1 MSIILEL
8 DKCWN
13 NVYSIECLNGVIIFI
28 SVILDSI
35 YTVKFEIWILILII
49 YFIGKIECSIII
61 VLHLHFDI
69 EHAFNIYKTA
79 VLKSDKEN

>member
-49 YFIGKIECSIII
+49 YFIGKI
-61 VLHLHFDI
+61 
-69 EHAFNIYKTA
+69 
-79 VLKSDKEN
+79 

>member
-1 MSIILEL
+1 MCEWSDHLHIGNIR
-8 DKCWN
+8 
-13 NVYSIECLNGVIIFI
+13 FH
-28 SVILDSI
+28 I
-35 YTVKFEIWILILII
+35 YTVKFEFWILILII